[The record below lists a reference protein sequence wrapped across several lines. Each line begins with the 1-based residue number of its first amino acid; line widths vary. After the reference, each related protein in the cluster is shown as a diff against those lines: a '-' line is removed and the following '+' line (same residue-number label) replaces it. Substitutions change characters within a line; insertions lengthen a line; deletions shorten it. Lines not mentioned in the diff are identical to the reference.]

1 MCFVYFYIRKITSF
15 SFRLF
20 QGAMNTT
27 AKERVDWSLCESG
40 CIKLEMNIHIHVAK
54 ANTGALPPV
63 ALSPNLL
70 GPRPSSFAGGGRI
83 IVQDVAPPSPPM
95 PERDCWLSESN
106 LGQSSEPRNKQ

>member
-1 MCFVYFYIRKITSF
+1 MCFVYFYIHKIMSF

-40 CIKLEMNIHIHVAK
+40 CIKLEMHIHIAK
-54 ANTGALPPV
+54 ANTGALPLV
-63 ALSPNLL
+63 GLSPNLL
-70 GPRPSSFAGGGRI
+70 GPRPSFAGGGRI
-83 IVQDVAPPSPPM
+83 TVQDVVPPSPPM
-95 PERDCWLSESN
+95 PERDCWLAESN